1 MKMLTQYEK
10 QQILARHI
18 TSANG
23 RPREML
29 EVMQEAY
36 PTPISKAYI
45 CHQLSMSGEYAFRS
59 VLRNAGIFI
68 DIEVIN
74 EPDKPTMYR
83 LGSQC
88 IQSAQIRIILQT
100 MAN

>member
-1 MKMLTQYEK
+1 MKILTQSEK

-18 TSANG
+18 TLSNG
-23 RPREML
+23 RPRELL
-29 EVMQEAY
+29 ELMQKVY

-45 CHQLSMSGEYAFRS
+45 CQQLSMHGEYAFRS
-59 VLRNAGIFI
+59 VLRNASIFI

-74 EPDKPTMYR
+74 ETDKPTMYR
-83 LGSQC
+83 LGNQC
-88 IQSAQIRIILQT
+88 IQSAQMRIMFQA